1 MNIKKINQRISP
13 KSIQQE
19 QHKSVFPLLLYD
31 YFFLN
36 FYYLINIDFTYLF
49 FSAGILSLVA
59 FGDILFKYNGS
70 NKLKWAF
77 LILMLSNTGAAFINF
92 LPEKTIGT
100 LLLQIFFNICMAT
113 AILNILIFFHFS
125 KKFKLVNLLPVI
137 WLILFMITLFT
148 NLNTLPNTLEN
159 TDNAKFFTRPF
170 YKELSASSLT
180 SVLRMSSFLVFLV
193 ICFYLSFQL
202 IQRYKNYNN
211 QFSRSLRNWV
221 FLIVFTVFLII
232 IQNVFFI
239 IQINKSLDTI
249 ISLIIPHW
257 VALVFLYRPAF
268 INRTYFKKSIFEIP
282 KEESQL
288 SEVNEELFINEFY
301 HKAYFTNPDA
311 SLKGFAELVDVAQ
324 NDLFRFINNKF
335 SCSFNDLVQQRRIEL
350 YLELVSK
357 RENQNFTIE
366 ALAKEVGF
374 ASRTTFYVAFKKFH
388 GGMPSDII

>member
-1 MNIKKINQRISP
+1 M
-13 KSIQQE
+13 
-19 QHKSVFPLLLYD
+19 
-31 YFFLN
+31 
-36 FYYLINIDFTYLF
+36 INIDFTYLF

-59 FGDILFKYNGS
+59 FGDILFKYNGA

-77 LILMLSNTGAAFINF
+77 LLLMLGNAGAAFINF

-125 KKFKLVNLLPVI
+125 KKFKWVNLLPII
-137 WLILFMITLFT
+137 WLILFMITLFS
-148 NLNTLPNTLEN
+148 NLNTLSNALGN
-159 TDNAKFFTRPF
+159 TDNAKVFMRPY
-170 YKELSASSLT
+170 YKELGGSSLT
-180 SVLRMSSFLVFLV
+180 RVLRLSSFVVFLV
-193 ICFYLSFQL
+193 TCFYLSIQL

-211 QFSRSLRNWV
+211 QFSKSLRNWV
-221 FLIVFTVFLII
+221 FLIVFSVFLII

-239 IQINKSLDTI
+239 IQINKSLDAI
-249 ISLIIPHW
+249 ISFIIPHW
-257 VALVFLYRPAF
+257 MALILLYRPQF
-268 INRTYFKKSIFEIP
+268 INRTYFKKTIFEIT

-288 SEVNEELFINEFY
+288 PEVNEERFINEFY

-374 ASRTTFYVAFKKFH
+374 SSRTTFYVAFKKFH
-388 GGMPSDII
+388 GGMPSEIS